1 MRGNTVR
8 RTGPVSAAGD
18 TVTSFAGDRTTQR
31 YQATQW
37 AAGRLPDVGFPG
49 EEPGIAASQRWLV
62 EPVTGRFSS
71 GRVAGAGRLSD
82 R

>member
-8 RTGPVSAAGD
+8 RTGPVTAAGD
-18 TVTSFAGDRTTQR
+18 TVASFADYRTTQC

-37 AAGRLPDVGFPG
+37 AAGRLRDVGFPG
-49 EEPGIAASQRWLV
+49 EEPGIATSERWLV
-62 EPVTGRFSS
+62 EPVTGRFTR
-71 GRVAGAGRLSD
+71 GRVAGAGTLSD